1 MEINQAQK
9 DTEALV
15 NEATQQ
21 LNTQKEKALLAL
33 EEQVNTLSEQIKNKL
48 FSALAELSSGKGFGF
63 NSNFLEANVLNIALL
78 VSGVFYLGK
87 NFLTSALELRQQK
100 VTEAIQEAEERLQQA
115 NTRLLDSEKQL
126 TEAQTV
132 IAKIKKEAETTAR
145 TVKETILAQ
154 GKLDIERLTNN
165 GKSSIEKAELQIK
178 KQIQQ
183 RITNLAM
190 ERVSTQL
197 QDYMTPSLQSKV
209 IDNNIAQLGG
219 QL

>member
-1 MEINQAQK
+1 MS
-9 DTEALV
+9 DF
-15 NEATQQ
+15 
-21 LNTQKEKALLAL
+21 LL
-33 EEQVNTLSEQIKNKL
+33 I
-48 FSALAELSSGKGFGF
+48 SALAELSSGKGFGF

-183 RITNLAM
+183 RITNLAI

-197 QDYMTPSLQSKV
+197 KDYMTPSLQSKV
-209 IDNNIAQLGG
+209 IDNNISELGG

>member
-1 MEINQAQK
+1 MS
-9 DTEALV
+9 DF
-15 NEATQQ
+15 
-21 LNTQKEKALLAL
+21 LLI
-33 EEQVNTLSEQIKNKL
+33 S
-48 FSALAELSSGKGFGF
+48 SLAELSSGKGFGF

-78 VSGVFYLGK
+78 LSGVIYLGR

-115 NTRLLDSEKQL
+115 NARLLDSEKQL
-126 TEAQTV
+126 TEAQSV
-132 IAKIKKEAETTAR
+132 IEKIKKEAETTAR

-154 GKLDIERLTNN
+154 GKVDIERLTNN
-165 GKSSIEKAELQIK
+165 GKSNIEQAELQIK

-183 RITNLAM
+183 RIANLAL

-209 IDNNIAQLGG
+209 IDNNISELGG

>member
-1 MEINQAQK
+1 MS
-9 DTEALV
+9 DF
-15 NEATQQ
+15 
-21 LNTQKEKALLAL
+21 LLI
-33 EEQVNTLSEQIKNKL
+33 S
-48 FSALAELSSGKGFGF
+48 SLAELSSGKGFGF

-78 VSGVFYLGK
+78 LSGVVYLGRD
-87 NFLTSALELRQQK
+87 FLTSALELRQQR
-100 VTEAIQEAEERLQQA
+100 VAEAIQEAEERLQQA

-126 TEAQTV
+126 TEAQSV
-132 IAKIKKEAETTAR
+132 IEKIKKEAETTAR

-154 GKLDIERLTNN
+154 GKVDIERLTNN
-165 GKSSIEKAELQIK
+165 GKNSIEQAEMQIK

-183 RITNLAM
+183 RITDLAM

-209 IDNNIAQLGG
+209 VDNNIAQLGG

>member
-1 MEINQAQK
+1 MS
-9 DTEALV
+9 DF
-15 NEATQQ
+15 
-21 LNTQKEKALLAL
+21 LL
-33 EEQVNTLSEQIKNKL
+33 I
-48 FSALAELSSGKGFGF
+48 SALAELSSGKGFGF

-115 NTRLLDSEKQL
+115 NARLLDSEKQL
-126 TEAQTV
+126 AEAQSV
-132 IAKIKKEAETTAR
+132 IEKIKKEAETTAR

-154 GKLDIERLTNN
+154 GKVDIERMTNN
-165 GKSSIEKAELQIK
+165 GKSNIEQAELQIK

-183 RITNLAM
+183 RIANLALD
-190 ERVSTQL
+190 RVSTQL

-209 IDNNIAQLGG
+209 IDNNISELGG

>member
-1 MEINQAQK
+1 MS
-9 DTEALV
+9 DF
-15 NEATQQ
+15 
-21 LNTQKEKALLAL
+21 LL
-33 EEQVNTLSEQIKNKL
+33 I
-48 FSALAELSSGKGFGF
+48 SALAELSSGKGFGF

-78 VSGVFYLGK
+78 LSGVVYLGRD
-87 NFLTSALELRQQK
+87 FLTSALELRQQR
-100 VTEAIQEAEERLQQA
+100 VAEAIQEAEERLQQA

>member
-1 MEINQAQK
+1 MS
-9 DTEALV
+9 DF
-15 NEATQQ
+15 
-21 LNTQKEKALLAL
+21 LL
-33 EEQVNTLSEQIKNKL
+33 I
-48 FSALAELSSGKGFGF
+48 SALTELSSGKGFGF

-78 VSGVFYLGK
+78 LSGVIYLGQ

-126 TEAQTV
+126 TQAQSV
-132 IAKIKKEAETTAR
+132 IEKIKKEADMTAR

-183 RITNLAM
+183 RIADLAIQ
-190 ERVSTQL
+190 RVSTQL
-197 QDYMTPSLQSKV
+197 QDYMTPNLQSKV
-209 IDNNIAQLGG
+209 LDNNIAQLGG

>member
-1 MEINQAQK
+1 MS
-9 DTEALV
+9 DF
-15 NEATQQ
+15 
-21 LNTQKEKALLAL
+21 LL
-33 EEQVNTLSEQIKNKL
+33 I
-48 FSALAELSSGKGFGF
+48 SALAELSSGKGFGF

-87 NFLTSALELRQQK
+87 NFLTSALELIQQK

-197 QDYMTPSLQSKV
+197 HDYMTPSLQSKV
-209 IDNNIAQLGG
+209 IDNNIAQLGV

>member
-1 MEINQAQK
+1 MS
-9 DTEALV
+9 DF
-15 NEATQQ
+15 
-21 LNTQKEKALLAL
+21 LLI
-33 EEQVNTLSEQIKNKL
+33 S
-48 FSALAELSSGKGFGF
+48 SLAELSSGKGFGF

-78 VSGVFYLGK
+78 LSGVIYLGR

-126 TEAQTV
+126 TEAQSV
-132 IAKIKKEAETTAR
+132 IEKIKKEAETTAR

-154 GKLDIERLTNN
+154 GKVDIERLTNN
-165 GKSSIEKAELQIK
+165 GKNSIEQAEMQIK

-190 ERVSTQL
+190 ERVSNQL

-209 IDNNIAQLGG
+209 VDNNIAQLGG

>member
-1 MEINQAQK
+1 MS
-9 DTEALV
+9 DF
-15 NEATQQ
+15 
-21 LNTQKEKALLAL
+21 LLIS
-33 EEQVNTLSEQIKNKL
+33 TLSEV
-48 FSALAELSSGKGFGF
+48 SSGKGFGF
-63 NSNFLEANVLNIALL
+63 NSNFLEANVINIALL
-78 VSGVFYLGK
+78 LSGVIYLGK

-115 NTRLLDSEKQL
+115 NSRLLDSEKQL
-126 TEAQTV
+126 AEAQSV
-132 IAKIKKEAETTAR
+132 IEKIKKEAETTAR

-154 GKLDIERLTNN
+154 GKVDIERMTNN
-165 GKSSIEKAELQIK
+165 GKSNIEQAELQIK

-183 RITNLAM
+183 RIANLAL

-209 IDNNIAQLGG
+209 IDNNISELGG

>member
-1 MEINQAQK
+1 MS
-9 DTEALV
+9 DF
-15 NEATQQ
+15 
-21 LNTQKEKALLAL
+21 LLI
-33 EEQVNTLSEQIKNKL
+33 S
-48 FSALAELSSGKGFGF
+48 SLAEVSSGKGFGF

-78 VSGVFYLGK
+78 LSGVIYLGR

-115 NTRLLDSEKQL
+115 NARLLDSEKQL
-126 TEAQTV
+126 TEAQSV
-132 IAKIKKEAETTAR
+132 IEKIKKEAETTAR

-154 GKLDIERLTNN
+154 GKVDIERLTNN
-165 GKSSIEKAELQIK
+165 GKSNIEQAELQIK

-183 RITNLAM
+183 RIANLAL

-209 IDNNIAQLGG
+209 IDNNISELGG

>member
-1 MEINQAQK
+1 MS
-9 DTEALV
+9 DF
-15 NEATQQ
+15 
-21 LNTQKEKALLAL
+21 LL
-33 EEQVNTLSEQIKNKL
+33 I
-48 FSALAELSSGKGFGF
+48 SALAELFSGKGFGF

-78 VSGVFYLGK
+78 LSGVFYLGK

-115 NTRLLDSEKQL
+115 NARLLDSEKQL

-165 GKSSIEKAELQIK
+165 GKSSIEKAEMQIK

>member
-1 MEINQAQK
+1 MS
-9 DTEALV
+9 DF
-15 NEATQQ
+15 
-21 LNTQKEKALLAL
+21 LL
-33 EEQVNTLSEQIKNKL
+33 I
-48 FSALAELSSGKGFGF
+48 SALTELSSGKGFGF

-78 VSGVFYLGK
+78 LSGVVYLGQ

-126 TEAQTV
+126 TQAQSV
-132 IAKIKKEAETTAR
+132 IEKIKKEADMTAR

-183 RITNLAM
+183 RIADLAIQ
-190 ERVSTQL
+190 RVSTQL
-197 QDYMTPSLQSKV
+197 QDYMTPNLQSKV
-209 IDNNIAQLGG
+209 LDNNIAQLGG

>member
-1 MEINQAQK
+1 MS
-9 DTEALV
+9 DF
-15 NEATQQ
+15 
-21 LNTQKEKALLAL
+21 LLI
-33 EEQVNTLSEQIKNKL
+33 S
-48 FSALAELSSGKGFGF
+48 SLAELSSGKGFGF

-78 VSGVFYLGK
+78 LSGVIYLGR

-115 NTRLLDSEKQL
+115 NARLLDSEKQL
-126 TEAQTV
+126 TEAQSV
-132 IAKIKKEAETTAR
+132 IEKIKKEAETTAR

-154 GKLDIERLTNN
+154 GKVDIERLTNN
-165 GKSSIEKAELQIK
+165 GKNSIEQAEMQIK

-183 RITNLAM
+183 RITDLAM

-209 IDNNIAQLGG
+209 VDNNIAQLGG